1 MRHDKS
7 VTPCVI
13 DVNPTVGHNLQIV
26 NFIGHAIKMSR
37 EDPQLRI
44 RLPVELKD
52 KIENTAKE
60 NGRSMNSEIVHRLED
75 SFKDKSLNNSI
86 ASLSMALDSFKKVEG
101 AMAQALE
108 AKDNHLRSITDLTHV
123 QADYIAALK
132 EILKTKFNFDVD
144 LFESFDDFVNKN
156 SNKKPT

>member
-1 MRHDKS
+1 MKGAS
-7 VTPCVI
+7 LIAPF
-13 DVNPTVGHNLQIV
+13 G
-26 NFIGHAIKMSR
+26 
-37 EDPQLRI
+37 LRM
-44 RLPVELKD
+44 PEELKE
-52 KIENTAKE
+52 KIAERAKV
-60 NGRSMNSEIVHRLED
+60 NGRSMNAEIVQTLED

-108 AKDNHLRSITDLTHV
+108 AKDNHLKSITDLTYV
-123 QADYIAALK
+123 QSDYIAALK

-144 LFESFDDFVNKN
+144 LFESFDDFVKKN